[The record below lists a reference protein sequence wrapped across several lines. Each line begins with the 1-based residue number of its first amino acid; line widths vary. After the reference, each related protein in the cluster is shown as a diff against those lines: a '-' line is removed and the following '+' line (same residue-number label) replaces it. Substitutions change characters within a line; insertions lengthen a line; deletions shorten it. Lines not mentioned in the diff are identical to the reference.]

1 MYCQKCGNP
10 LQEGALFCVKC
21 GAPVG
26 DAQAPLVSERKA
38 PARSGS
44 RLIVPAIF
52 AIAAAAVFLV
62 CWFSDLRHVNWMIH
76 ESQSEPVLAVYA
88 FNNLLENLFWITGA
102 VLLFV
107 FCLTARKSKKT
118 FLFALACLA
127 FAGGFAFNLLIGMLS
142 VVIAG
147 YGITWFNAFSW
158 ILCSAG
164 AVLFLLEAII
174 AFKGRVHKLIGILAA
189 SAMFAVLALD
199 ILVIGF

>member
-10 LQEGALFCVKC
+10 LQEGAQFCVKC

-26 DAQAPLVSERKA
+26 GVQAPLVSERKA
-38 PARSGS
+38 PTRSGS

-52 AIAAAAVFLV
+52 AIVAAAVFLTYWV
-62 CWFSDLRHVNWMIH
+62 VGLRNVNWMIR
-76 ESQSEPVLAVYA
+76 EAADEPVLAVYA
-88 FNNLLENLFWITGA
+88 IDQLLENLFWITGA

-127 FAGGFAFNLLIGMLS
+127 FAGGFAFDLLFGMLS

-158 ILCSAG
+158 ILCSAS

-189 SAMFAVLALD
+189 SAMFAVLTLD